1 MKSQSQG
8 SSGVICCQVNSVARG
23 GIWTCMFSS
32 AVLFWL
38 LPFDNH
44 RKSLYLC
51 LSHGMDARRLKP
63 QDYPV
68 FALAKCLTL
77 YKVEQLDT
85 VLLLLS
91 TKADLHKE
99 KSFLVPRNFS
109 HLFSGS
115 LKLLWKDLSLCGL
128 YFKL

>member
-23 GIWTCMFSS
+23 GIWTCIFSS

-68 FALAKCLTL
+68 LALVKCLNSL
-77 YKVEQLDT
+77 QSWAVGYSAFASIHKSRPAQREIIFSAKEFQSSFFWIV
-85 VLLLLS
+85 
-91 TKADLHKE
+91 KALME
-99 KSFLVPRNFS
+99 RPE
-109 HLFSGS
+109 S
-115 LKLLWKDLSLCGL
+115 LWAV
-128 YFKL
+128 F